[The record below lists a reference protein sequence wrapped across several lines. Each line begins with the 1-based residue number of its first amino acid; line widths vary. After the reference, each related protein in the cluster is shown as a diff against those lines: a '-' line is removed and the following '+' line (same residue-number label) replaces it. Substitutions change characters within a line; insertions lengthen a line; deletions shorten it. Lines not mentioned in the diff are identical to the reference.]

1 MCFLECAGDD
11 RGAPTLINSAVMM
24 FKVPCPSR
32 IESNEMIEI
41 HNAEVSTSILHCEWL
56 LWIMQRS
63 SMLIC
68 RGCLYIDSTFSPRWS
83 VLLSHSPQTPPRRI
97 F

>member
-56 LWIMQRS
+56 LWIIQRS
-63 SMLIC
+63 SMLMP
-68 RGCLYIDSTFSPRWS
+68 RMPVALSSSRWS

>member
-41 HNAEVSTSILHCEWL
+41 HNAEVSTSI
-56 LWIMQRS
+56 RTVS
-63 SMLIC
+63 
-68 RGCLYIDSTFSPRWS
+68 GCFG
-83 VLLSHSPQTPPRRI
+83 
-97 F
+97 